1 MRKFSDTRFRIVMF
15 SSAKSELKQVEFS
28 VRRLVFLLTISGLL
42 LGLLF
47 SGGFFAFTKFFPA
60 MSISAV
66 DDLAAASSL
75 SSDIDKLEKRFASL
89 SGTLDEWD
97 KTDAAG
103 ESLIDENSDVFLSY
117 SDLDS
122 LAMKAEIQAMIDN
135 LEMRAQETMRIQETF
150 KETFGEDNGKLK
162 SHPSIKP
169 LQGGRVSDLFGKR
182 RDPFLRRTRHHG
194 GVDIAAPRGTEVY
207 APADG
212 IVVYVQQKYTL
223 NRGYG
228 RFVRI
233 DHGNGIVTLYGHLQ
247 KVTVKRGQKVKRW
260 DIIGLVGDTGR
271 ATGPHLHYEVRENG
285 KRIDPMAYILN
296 N

>member
-1 MRKFSDTRFRIVMF
+1 MRKYSDTRFRIVMF
-15 SSAKSELKQVEFS
+15 SSAKSELRQVEFS
-28 VRRLVFLLTISGLL
+28 WRRLVFLVILSGIV
-42 LGLLF
+42 LGLVF
-47 SGGFFAFTKFFPA
+47 SGGFFAFTTLFRS

-66 DDLAAASSL
+66 DDLAAANSL
-75 SSDIDKLEKRFASL
+75 SSDIDKMEQRFASL
-89 SGTLDEWD
+89 AGSLDDWD
-97 KTDAAG
+97 GKNNRDEA
-103 ESLIDENSDVFLSY
+103 LIDENSDVFLSY
-117 SDLDS
+117 SDTDS
-122 LAMKAEIQAMIDN
+122 LALKAEIESMIQN
-135 LEMRAQETMRIQETF
+135 LEMRARETMRIQETF
-150 KETFGEDNGKLK
+150 SQTFGEDHSKLK

-212 IVVYVQQKYTL
+212 VVVYVQQKYTL

-247 KVTVKRGQKVKRW
+247 KVLVKRGQKVKRW

-271 ATGPHLHYEVRENG
+271 ATGPHLHYEVRQNG
-285 KRIDPMAYILN
+285 RRIDPMAYILN
-296 N
+296 